1 MHAFVF
7 SYIYWPPTMRQAL
20 ATQQRMK
27 QASYLVR
34 DRDTKQ
40 LNRQKKE
47 VITAGGHAM
56 RKEMVLGGG
65 QSGSPL

>member
-1 MHAFVF
+1 
-7 SYIYWPPTMRQAL
+7 MRQAL